1 MPLDTETAI
10 SGRAVAKMATGAPI
24 VGIVPSTIEEVFRL
38 GELITQSGLAPN
50 GLKTPQA
57 ITVVLLKGL
66 EIGMPPMAAL
76 ECFGV
81 INGKA
86 CIYGDGIPALLW
98 ARGFDIEEVEAA
110 GEGDARKAVCTV
122 TRPNG
127 KKVTRSFSVKQA
139 MDAGLWGKSGPWKQ
153 YPDRMLTMRARAFA
167 ARDAASDVLKGIP
180 LFEEQADITIS
191 RDEYSEIKS
200 QPKKALVDL
209 PDIPDE
215 PSLQKIDD
223 AKPDLANSVNCK
235 PRRSDQDFM
244 DALDAAYATASDL
257 DSLNEHLTANE
268 LEIEDRGL
276 EQACAEIYR
285 RHMGRIYEAA

>member
-1 MPLDTETAI
+1 MNAETAI
-10 SGRAVAKMATGAPI
+10 SGRAVARLTSGAPI

-38 GELITQSGLAPN
+38 GELIAQSGLAPN
-50 GLKTPQA
+50 GLQTPQA

-66 EIGMPPMAAL
+66 EIGMPPMAAM

-98 ARGFDIEEVEAA
+98 SRGFDIEETEAQ
-110 GEGDARKAVCTV
+110 GDGDVRKAVCTI

-139 MDAGLWGKSGPWKQ
+139 KEAGLLSKTGPWKL

-180 LFEEQADITIS
+180 LFEEQADITIG
-191 RDEYSEIKS
+191 RDEYSEVKVA
-200 QPKKALVDL
+200 PKKAIAADL

-215 PSLQKIDD
+215 PAD
-223 AKPDLANSVNCK
+223 KPVDPAPVTNEPTTPK
-235 PRRSDQDFM
+235 RGTRTDQQFM
-244 DALDAAYATASDL
+244 DALDDTYATASDL
-257 DSLNEHLTANE
+257 DALNEHMTANE
-268 LEIEDRGL
+268 LEIEERGL

>member
-1 MPLDTETAI
+1 MNAETAI
-10 SGRAVAKMATGAPI
+10 SGRAVAKLSTGAPI
-24 VGIVPSTIEEVFRL
+24 VGIVPCTIEEVFRM
-38 GELITQSGLAPN
+38 GELIAQSGLAPN

-66 EIGMPPMAAL
+66 EIGMPPMAAM

-98 ARGFDIEEVEAA
+98 SRGFDIEETEAH
-110 GEGDARKAVCTV
+110 GEGDTRKAVCTI

-139 MDAGLWGKSGPWKQ
+139 QEAGLLNKTGPWKQ

-180 LFEEQADITIS
+180 LFEEQADITIG
-191 RDEYSEIKS
+191 RDEYSEVKVA
-200 QPKKALVDL
+200 PKKAIDADL
-209 PDIPDE
+209 PDIPDA
-215 PSLQKIDD
+215 PAD
-223 AKPDLANSVNCK
+223 KPNDPAPVADESATSK
-235 PRRSDQDFM
+235 RGTRTDQQFEE
-244 DALDAAYATASDL
+244 ALDDTYATANDI
-257 DSLNEHLTANE
+257 DALNEHMVANE
-268 LEIEDRGL
+268 IEIEERGL
-276 EQACAEIYR
+276 EQACAEIYA
-285 RHMGRIYEAA
+285 RHMSRIYDGK